1 MWASRECTAY
11 AYAINSTDETGRSAR
26 FGCGV
31 GASGRKEDLL
41 ANSTTPPG
49 ALEEWRHHWP
59 LVLTTSI
66 GFSFH
71 SIATYASG
79 LFIEPL
85 EQEFGWSRSQI
96 SIGLAIAA
104 IATVPLSPV
113 VGAFIDKWGSRRI
126 ALPGLVLTACSLAAF
141 GTVSNS
147 MAHWIALWCAY
158 AFIGLSVKST
168 VWTHAISS
176 TFNAGRGLALAV
188 MLSGTALA
196 QALVPP
202 SARWLIADVGWREA
216 WFWLGF
222 GWCMPALL
230 LAFFFLKDRPRGEP
244 DGTPGP
250 APAADDRHGD
260 ARRDAV
266 RRDAVRRGGA
276 QRDEGSMTIGQAMRD
291 PALLKL
297 ALATFIMMT
306 LGLAVIVHLVPILSE
321 RGLTRETAAWV
332 AGLSGIA
339 GIAGKLITGALMDKL
354 DGAKVGAVTLGSAA
368 LGFMLMVLPT
378 GDTGTIAGAA
388 IVGYAVGT
396 KLQVTA
402 YLTSHLT
409 GMRSFGKI
417 FGLMNS
423 VTAFSAGLGPFLSGV
438 VYDNSGSYTY
448 LLMAGIPGSIIS
460 ASLIMSLRRREADHG
475 KSHCRPLDRGRDAL
489 ADT

>member
-1 MWASRECTAY
+1 M
-11 AYAINSTDETGRSAR
+11 
-26 FGCGV
+26 
-31 GASGRKEDLL
+31 
-41 ANSTTPPG
+41 
-49 ALEEWRHHWP
+49 
-59 LVLTTSI
+59 LTTSV

-113 VGAFIDKWGSRRI
+113 VGSFIDKWGSRRI

-141 GTVSNS
+141 GTVTNS
-147 MAHWIALWCAY
+147 ITHWVALWCIY

-176 TFNAGRGLALAV
+176 TFHSGRGLALAV

-202 SARWLIADVGWREA
+202 GARWLIADFGWREA

-222 GWCMPALL
+222 GWCLPALL
-230 LAFFFLKDRPRGEP
+230 LAFLFLKDRPREEP
-244 DGTPGP
+244 VARQPQRVGTDIP
-250 APAADDRHGD
+250 
-260 ARRDAV
+260 
-266 RRDAVRRGGA
+266 
-276 QRDEGSMTIGQAMRD
+276 QDEGRMTIGQALRN
-291 PALLKL
+291 PQLLKL

-306 LGLAVIVHLVPILSE
+306 LGLGVIVHLVPILSE

-332 AGLSGIA
+332 AGLAGIA
-339 GIAGKLITGALMDKL
+339 GIAGKLITGALMDRF
-354 DGAKVGAVTLGSAA
+354 DGAKIGAFTLGSAA
-368 LGFMLMVLPT
+368 FGFALLVMPT
-378 GDTGTIAGAA
+378 GDTGTMAGAA
-388 IVGYAVGT
+388 VIGYAVGT

-409 GMRSFGKI
+409 DIRSFGKI

-438 VYDNSGSYTY
+438 VFDTSGSYNY
-448 LLMAGIPGSIIS
+448 LLWAGIPGSIIS
-460 ASLIMSLRRREADHG
+460 AVLIMSLRHRGPEYQNNHESFVAGKAD
-475 KSHCRPLDRGRDAL
+475 
-489 ADT
+489 

>member
-1 MWASRECTAY
+1 
-11 AYAINSTDETGRSAR
+11 
-26 FGCGV
+26 
-31 GASGRKEDLL
+31 
-41 ANSTTPPG
+41 
-49 ALEEWRHHWP
+49 
-59 LVLTTSI
+59 VLTTAV

-85 EQEFGWSRSQI
+85 EQEFGWSRSEI

-104 IATVPLSPV
+104 MATVPFSPV
-113 VGAFIDKWGSRRI
+113 MGAFIDRWGSRRI

-141 GTVSNS
+141 GTVGDSI
-147 MAHWIALWCAY
+147 AHWIALWCVY

-176 TFNAGRGLALAV
+176 TFHAGRGLALAV

-202 SARWLIADVGWREA
+202 AARWLIADFGWREA

-222 GWCMPALL
+222 AWCLPALL
-230 LAFFFLKDRPRGEP
+230 LAFFFLKDQRVE
-244 DGTPGP
+244 
-250 APAADDRHGD
+250 APSAATSQELATIDSR
-260 ARRDAV
+260 
-266 RRDAVRRGGA
+266 
-276 QRDEGSMTIGQAMRD
+276 MTVGQAFRN
-291 PALLKL
+291 PSLLKL

-306 LGLAVIVHLVPILSE
+306 LGLAVIVHLVPVLSE

-339 GIAGKLITGALMDKL
+339 GIAGKLITGALMDRF
-354 DGAKVGAVTLGSAA
+354 DGATIGAITLASAGLGFALLVLPSGSA
-368 LGFMLMVLPT
+368 
-378 GDTGTIAGAA
+378 GTISGAMV
-388 IVGYAVGT
+388 IGYAVGT

-409 GMRSFGKI
+409 SMRSFGKI

-423 VTAFSAGLGPFLSGV
+423 VTALSAGLGPLLAGAIF
-438 VYDNSGSYTY
+438 DTSGSYAY
-448 LLMAGIPGSIIS
+448 LLAAGVPGS
-460 ASLIMSLRRREADHG
+460 ALAGLLILSLRKTTGAR
-475 KSHCRPLDRGRDAL
+475 
-489 ADT
+489 

>member
-1 MWASRECTAY
+1 M
-11 AYAINSTDETGRSAR
+11 
-26 FGCGV
+26 
-31 GASGRKEDLL
+31 
-41 ANSTTPPG
+41 
-49 ALEEWRHHWP
+49 
-59 LVLTTSI
+59 LTTSI

-230 LAFFFLKDRPRGEP
+230 LAFLFLKDRPRQELEGVLGSAPVGE
-244 DGTPGP
+244 DGQGDTRQDV
-250 APAADDRHGD
+250 AHSDD
-260 ARRDAV
+260 
-266 RRDAVRRGGA
+266 
-276 QRDEGSMTIGQAMRD
+276 GSMTIRQALRA

-460 ASLIMSLRRREADHG
+460 ASLIMSLRRRDADYG
-475 KSHCRPLDRGRDAL
+475 KSHSRPLDRGRDAL
-489 ADT
+489 ADI